1 MSAQVQAAQA
11 SQGSQLYMEALSL
24 DANLLSLVIERNRK
38 QHCRAAYFRRLDML
52 IRSMKRYR
60 TSDIHLSKEA
70 GPSLQERIGIVKENH
85 ERMASVLERHK
96 GVHKRRGMAKVED
109 EQWSLETK
117 VQHPEEEQL
126 QLDPFLA
133 DLKILHAALSEHL
146 PEVLS
151 RIMFAGSALYT
162 ELSRGYFAPLC
173 TVALA
178 CISRIRVLILRLGR
192 DVFVQLDRTVHWLK
206 SDVVTLVTAGG
217 ELEKQIGLS
226 ARQVKQFLS
235 DCNMEQDLFNNFM
248 DPDYSEVEAT
258 IRKRKVHKMMKRG
271 ESSGLISIVSVSDGK
286 TTDKEASA
294 SEEIISLN
302 GSSSDP
308 KEMEIDI
315 IGELVDTSHT
325 IVPQDKASS
334 ALLADLTE
342 LEKQDSGD
350 RNLEM
355 LALLKEK
362 KSAQSKAK
370 SAKKRKAQTDISA
383 EDELKL
389 RRTKIKASQE
399 SSNTSNCNGISTRP
413 EEDEKKKKK
422 KSKKKKKKSARRDI
436 IDDIFDF

>member
-1 MSAQVQAAQA
+1 
-11 SQGSQLYMEALSL
+11 
-24 DANLLSLVIERNRK
+24 
-38 QHCRAAYFRRLDML
+38 
-52 IRSMKRYR
+52 
-60 TSDIHLSKEA
+60 
-70 GPSLQERIGIVKENH
+70 
-85 ERMASVLERHK
+85 
-96 GVHKRRGMAKVED
+96 
-109 EQWSLETK
+109 
-117 VQHPEEEQL
+117 
-126 QLDPFLA
+126 
-133 DLKILHAALSEHL
+133 
-146 PEVLS
+146 
-151 RIMFAGSALYT
+151 
-162 ELSRGYFAPLC
+162 
-173 TVALA
+173 
-178 CISRIRVLILRLGR
+178 
-192 DVFVQLDRTVHWLK
+192 
-206 SDVVTLVTAGG
+206 
-217 ELEKQIGLS
+217 
-226 ARQVKQFLS
+226 
-235 DCNMEQDLFNNFM
+235 MEQDLFNNFM